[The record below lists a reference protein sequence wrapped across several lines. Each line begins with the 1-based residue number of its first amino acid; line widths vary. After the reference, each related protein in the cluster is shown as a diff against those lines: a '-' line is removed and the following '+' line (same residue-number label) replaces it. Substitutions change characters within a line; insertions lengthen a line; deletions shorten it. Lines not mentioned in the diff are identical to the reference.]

1 MILYA
6 LACCNL
12 CLCLLLLVGTLH
24 SRDKDV
30 DQSQGSGKSENGA
43 IEWNILKERL
53 NSLGQEYCVEYD
65 ADSLDVS
72 IRKNGKTE
80 GKYGFFHW
88 D

>member
-1 MILYA
+1 MVLSA

-12 CLCLLLLVGTLH
+12 SLCLVFLAGALN

-30 DQSQGSGKSENGA
+30 GQSQDSGKSGNDA

-65 ADSLDVS
+65 VS
-72 IRKNGKTE
+72 GLGVTIRREGKT
-80 GKYGFFHW
+80 K
-88 D
+88 